1 MKKRFLKLFYIV
13 SLAALLSAIYTAFA
27 LPTIKSKVENPSF
40 LLNERPIFPIY
51 LNAIFIQKDLSN
63 LAWADSL
70 FTDSTE
76 TEMSNAVYT
85 VGRNGGKIL
94 KNTMGTSVMT
104 LPAFTVAHLL
114 AQKKGDTANGLSITY
129 FVVYHWY
136 GGLLLLIG
144 WYLLWVVLSKYFTS
158 AVKLVTLLAICAAT
172 YWADLWQVLDQLDL
186 IYLFFLHSALL
197 YAAGLFFEKPKINTG
212 ILVGL
217 ILGLTVLLRPVEI
230 ILILIPILWK
240 VSPKIHHLKVR
251 LYHIIKNYKSYLYLI
266 LSMSLLIAMQIT
278 YWIKY
283 SGQAFV
289 FNDQVIGVTRDIS
302 RLEAMM
308 FGPKSGVF
316 LYSPILIVMVLGFFC
331 MKSVLFRIILPIFSV
346 VLLIGWASI
355 NYYFW
360 WNGGDSGSLYIN
372 QLYVFLAL
380 PFAALV
386 DFCLKRLWSGILLWL
401 TISILTFL
409 NFWRIH
415 DETHGKLLAPPDITY
430 EYLKAAVLKDSL
442 TDQMVK
448 LLDTDVSFGE
458 NIVGDSLLI
467 KKSGLFCLNAKVQYS
482 KRWEL
487 KQFPDKKYFRFKLDA
502 IAQDR
507 EPEIWKHAQMIVSYY
522 KGSRNIGNDLL
533 RIQRLLGG
541 KTWHT
546 IWLDSKVMEEAESI
560 VISIWNADS
569 TNEICF
575 RNLQL
580 IGFDG
585 ILQSSKPFKSL
596 KK

>member
-1 MKKRFLKLFYIV
+1 LKKRFFKLLYIV
-13 SLAALLSAIYTAFA
+13 LFAALVSAIYTAFS
-27 LPTIKSKVENPSF
+27 LSKIKSTFENPSYI
-40 LLNERPIFPIY
+40 LSERPIFPIY
-51 LNAIFIQKDLSN
+51 LNAIFIHQDLKS

-70 FTDSTE
+70 FTESSE
-76 TEMSNAVYT
+76 TEMSNPLYT

-94 KNTMGTSVMT
+94 KNTMGTSIMT
-104 LPAFTVAHLL
+104 LPAFTLAHLIT
-114 AQKKGDTANGLSITY
+114 KKRATNSDGLSLTY
-129 FVVYHWY
+129 LVVYHWY
-136 GGLLLLIG
+136 GGLLLIIG
-144 WYLLWVVLSKYFTS
+144 LYVLWLVLSIYFTA
-158 AVKLVTLLAICAAT
+158 AVKIVTLSAICATT
-172 YWADLWQVLDQLDL
+172 YLADLLQILNQLDL
-186 IYLFFLHSALL
+186 IYLFFLHSVLL
-197 YAAGLFFEKPKINTG
+197 YGSSLFFEKPTRRVG
-212 ILVGL
+212 IFCGS
-217 ILGLTVLLRPVEI
+217 ILGLIVLMRPVEI
-230 ILILIPILWK
+230 ILILLPLLWK

-251 LYHIIKNYKSYLYLI
+251 LYHVIKNYKAY
-266 LSMSLLIAMQIT
+266 LSMLLTASVFIALQIV
-278 YWIKY
+278 YWVKY

-302 RLEAMM
+302 RLEALMI
-308 FGPKSGVF
+308 GPKSGVL
-316 LYSPILIVMVLGFFC
+316 LYSPILILMVFGFFS
-331 MKSVLFRIILPIFSV
+331 MRSVLFRLIVPIFLV
-346 VLLIGWASI
+346 VLLIGWAAI

-386 DFCLKRLWSGILLWL
+386 DFSLKRVVPAIILWII
-401 TISILTFL
+401 ISVLTFF

-415 DETHGKLLAPPDITY
+415 DQARGKLLSPPDITY
-430 EYLKAAVLKDSL
+430 EYLKAAVLKDSI

-448 LLDTDVSFGE
+448 LLDTDISFGSD
-458 NIVGDSLLI
+458 IVGDSLLI
-467 KKSGLFCLNAKVQYS
+467 SKNGLFCLNAKNQYS

-487 KQFPDKKYFRFKLDA
+487 KQYPNKKYFRFKIQA

-507 EPEIWKHAQMIVSYY
+507 EPETWKHAQMIISYY
-522 KGSRNIGNDLL
+522 RGSRNIGNDLL
-533 RIQRLLGG
+533 RIQRLLHG
-541 KTWHT
+541 KSWHT
-546 IWLDSKVMEEAESI
+546 IWLDSKSMDNAESI

-585 ILQSSKPFKSL
+585 ILQSSKQFKSL